1 MKNKIIN
8 IFLVLI
14 LLCGIG
20 VLSYPFISNILQD
33 RKQDQILTEYNEEM
47 EKLSDAEI
55 EDAKEKAKQYN
66 DSLSNTVVISDPF
79 DPDAADDMS
88 ADYISALNLEK
99 NGIMA
104 YIEIPRIDVYEP
116 VYHGTSEEVLAKGFG
131 HLEGTSLPIGGES
144 THTVLSGHT
153 GLPEAEI
160 FTKLESVKEGDI
172 FLIHVLNET
181 LAYKVD
187 QIKVVEPSETDD
199 LKIVPGYDYATW

>member
-55 EDAKEKAKQYN
+55 EEAKEKAKQYN

-88 ADYISALNLEK
+88 ADYMSALNLEK
-99 NGIMA
+99 NGILA
-104 YIEIPRIDVYEP
+104 LNGNVYFCFLFFKSLLKNMSGDNDN
-116 VYHGTSEEVLAKGFG
+116 VLFNRKKLITAIKKTGTIVV
-131 HLEGTSLPIGGES
+131 I
-144 THTVLSGHT
+144 
-153 GLPEAEI
+153 
-160 FTKLESVKEGDI
+160 TKASPFHND
-172 FLIHVLNET
+172 T
-181 LAYKVD
+181 
-187 QIKVVEPSETDD
+187 
-199 LKIVPGYDYATW
+199 